1 MTIENLKAIT
11 RFIKLQEIA
20 NMSKLKYSSLYTKM
34 MRGTELNVKES
45 DTLTHVINKIMED
58 VAKNVK

>member
-45 DTLTHVINKIMED
+45 EALTHVINKIMED